1 MFLNIP
7 NCFNIWPNLSKIPPY
22 HKLGDRVVF
31 VNNHSSHINF
41 GELGT
46 VIGIYNRKVEILFDR
61 PFFGATNLNGRCPNF
76 RGS

>member
-1 MFLNIP
+1 MIKIP
-7 NCFNIWPNLSKIPPY
+7 NCFNIWPNLNKNPTY

-31 VNNHSSHINF
+31 INNHSSHINF

-46 VIGIYNRKVEILFDR
+46 IIGIYSSNIEVLFDK
-61 PFFGATNLNGRCPNF
+61 PFLGASNLSGRCPNF